1 MTRPA
6 NSPGR
11 TAAEEVTE
19 VGKRP
24 PLSSSDRAADTKE
37 FSRPSVNA
45 HETVVMKP
53 EAGFRLGWRGYDR
66 VDVDEYR
73 TRVESEL
80 ASSRAAHENAARA
93 HAQTTEQLRS
103 AQADIRRLRGQLT
116 NAPTTLS
123 DRLREILHLAAEE
136 ADQTRADA
144 EAAADRIRAEGKTD
158 ADEIRSRA
166 GNEAQSVVQ
175 NARETAAGI
184 VNQANAEQQRLKAEV
199 EQLHAAARQHLA
211 DAKVEA
217 TRLRDTCAAELSQQ
231 AAEAGQARERA
242 DAEAAAR
249 RNEADRLAREQR
261 EQENEAATSRI
272 NDMNEHLAEVT
283 RRRDETLDTLGR
295 LHEEISKTLAFIAG
309 QTAPAESAARR

>member
-6 NSPGR
+6 SSPGR

-19 VGKRP
+19 VSERP
-24 PLSSSDRAADTKE
+24 TLSSSDQAADTKE
-37 FSRPSVNA
+37 FSRPAVNTDA
-45 HETVVMKP
+45 TVVMNP
-53 EAGFRLGWRGYDR
+53 EHGFRLGWRGYDR

-73 TRVESEL
+73 SRIESEL
-80 ASSRAAHENAARA
+80 ASTRAAHEGAVRA
-93 HAQTTEQLRS
+93 QAQTSEQLHA

-144 EAAADRIRAEGKTD
+144 EAAADRTRAEGQND

-166 GNEAQSVVQ
+166 GSEAQAVVQ
-175 NARETAAGI
+175 RARDTAAGI
-184 VNQANAEQQRLKAEV
+184 VNQANAEQQRLKAEI
-199 EQLHAAARQHLA
+199 EQTHAAARQHLA

-217 TRLRDTCAAELSQQ
+217 TRLRDTCAAELRQQ
-231 AAEAGQARERA
+231 AADADQARERA

-249 RNEADRLAREQR
+249 RSEADRLAREQR
-261 EQENEAATSRI
+261 EQENQAATLRI
-272 NDMNEHLAEVT
+272 NDMNQHLAEVT

-295 LHEEISKTLAFIAG
+295 LHEEIAKTLAFIAG
-309 QTAPAESAARR
+309 QEAPAKPTAR